1 MDRIVCIKKE
11 EPVTTSQIISEWTG
25 REHASVIRLIRD
37 NLNDLNEF
45 GRVGFEIAP
54 FETAGGVQKKEIAI
68 INEQQSTL
76 LITYMRNNAQV
87 RMFKKKLVSEF
98 FKMREALRQ
107 RQSTEWQQSRLK
119 GKLQR
124 RDETDAIA
132 EYLLPLARKQNP
144 DSTYAKKPRRAYQTY
159 SKLIKVVLGVNWDS
173 RDDLSWQYLNAV
185 EAIER
190 MICVTIKR
198 HADTGTPYKD
208 IYKLCKANAL
218 TLVELLCLDGKPLLI
233 ESNKE

>member
-1 MDRIVCIKKE
+1 MQR
-11 EPVTTSQIISEWTG
+11 
-25 REHASVIRLIRD
+25 
-37 NLNDLNEF
+37 
-45 GRVGFEIAP
+45 
-54 FETAGGVQKKEIAI
+54 KEIAI

-87 RMFKKKLVSEF
+87 RLFKKKLVSEF

-119 GKLQR
+119 GRLQR

-144 DSTYAKKPRRAYQTY
+144 DGTYAKEPKRAYQTY
-159 SKLIKVVLGVNWDS
+159 SKLVKVVLRAKWDS
-173 RDDLSWQYLNAV
+173 RDDLSWEYLNAV

-190 MICVTIKR
+190 MICVTIKQEV
-198 HADTGTPYKD
+198 DKSSPYKA
-208 IYKLCKANAL
+208 IYSLCKSNAL